1 MHIRPATDADMDA
14 VCAIYALEVRHGT
27 ASFEL
32 QPPDAEAMRARRRE
46 LVKAGYP
53 YLVAEVDAGVVGYAY
68 AGPWRARPAY
78 RSTVEDSVY
87 TAAAMRRRGVAD
99 ALLGALIKAAA
110 RKNFRRM
117 IAIITLDADRDPP
130 SRRLHRKHGFTEVGT
145 LSQVGRKHGRNLD
158 TLLMQRALDAGVDD
172 ATTVSGGETTVP
184 DVETTGSEGATT
196 VVDGATTISEVQTT
210 ARGRRGKFR
219 LSIAAAAILG
229 LGGLTSVAT
238 GVTLYLGL
246 STATVSTRALLLSQ
260 VDAGI
265 DDMEARI
272 AARLAPV
279 PEQGRRIA
287 ARVIGDNADAE
298 DNAATDAFVH
308 GALAVTPSV
317 SGIAMFY
324 PGGAARIY
332 RPDRIDVLREDW
344 RRWGDGGEYARWI
357 ARVAGQESAQWTSPV
372 WAQRDRFDAAAERAV
387 IYTTPLRR
395 GGEFVGVMTQLV
407 PITELSR
414 ELSLIREDAAW
425 REGGGANVTPFV
437 LYGGDRVLAHPLL
450 REQFGARGGEA
461 GENPLPFLSELGDP
475 LLSRIDEAEDE
486 TWVGSSR
493 RTEVRGLPD
502 DDEVDFTLFLLRR
515 LGDYGEVPWTVGY
528 YLQLDADNPF
538 AILARTA
545 IVSGAVFLLAV
556 LLAVWAGRR
565 IARPTQRFAKA
576 AAQVQ
581 RGELRQV
588 PRLPPSRVR
597 ELDAA
602 AHAFNAMVDGLR
614 EREVIRNTLGRYVPA
629 AVAADLI
636 HGGGQMEPR
645 AAAATVLFAD
655 VAGFT
660 NLTEALGAKGIVEVL
675 NAYFSAMAA
684 ILERHRGI
692 ITQFQGDALL
702 ATFNVPITDP
712 AHAEH
717 ALGAA
722 VEMIAAADEQTFGGH
737 AVGNRIGIATGNVVA
752 GPVGAS
758 GRLSYTVHGDA
769 VNLAARLEQMNKR
782 HGTRVLISDATA
794 ALLKLE
800 LRAVGE
806 ITVRGQSRPVR
817 VWTV

>member
-14 VCAIYALEVRHGT
+14 VCAIYAAEVRHGT

-32 QPPDAEAMRARRRE
+32 RPPAADAMRARWRE
-46 LVKAGYP
+46 LTAAGHP
-53 YLVAEVDAGVVGYAY
+53 YLVAESEAEVVGYAY

-78 RSTVEDSVY
+78 RLTVEDSVY
-87 TAAAMRRRGVAD
+87 TAATARRRGVAD
-99 ALLGALIKAAA
+99 ALLGALIQAAA
-110 RKNFRRM
+110 QKNFRRM
-117 IAIITLDADRDPP
+117 VAIITLDADRDPP
-130 SRRLHRKHGFTEVGT
+130 SRRLHRKHGFTDVGT
-145 LSQVGRKHGRNLD
+145 LSQVGRKHGRDLD
-158 TLLMQRALDAGVDD
+158 TLLMQRALDAEVDG
-172 ATTVSGGETTVP
+172 ATAVAGAETTVP
-184 DVETTGSEGATT
+184 DSETT
-196 VVDGATTISEVQTT
+196 VVNGET
-210 ARGRRGKFR
+210 AAGRNGKFR

-246 STATVSTRALLLSQ
+246 STATGSTRALLLSQ

-265 DDMEARI
+265 DDMESRI

-279 PEQGRRIA
+279 PGQAARIA
-287 ARVIGDNADAE
+287 KRVIRDRADTE
-298 DNAATDAFVH
+298 DNAAADAFVH

-324 PGGAARIY
+324 PGGAAHIY
-332 RPDRIDVLREDW
+332 RPDRPDVQREDW
-344 RRWGDGGEYARWI
+344 RRWGDGDEYARWLAEMAEEKN
-357 ARVAGQESAQWTSPV
+357 ARWDSPV
-372 WAQRDRFDAAAERAV
+372 WAQRDRHDVEAERAV

-395 GGEFVGVMTQLV
+395 DGEFVGVMTQLV

-437 LYGGDRVLAHPLL
+437 LYGNDRVLAHPLL
-450 REQFGARGGEA
+450 REQFGKRGGEA
-461 GENPLPFLSELGDP
+461 GENPLPLLSELGDP
-475 LLSRIDEAEDE
+475 LLSRMGEAADE
-486 TWVGSSR
+486 TWLGSSQ

-502 DDEVDFTLFLLRR
+502 DDDVDFTLFLLRR
-515 LGDYGEVPWTVGY
+515 LGGYGEVPWTVGY

-545 IVSGAVFLLAV
+545 VVSSAVFLLAV
-556 LLAVWAGRR
+556 LVAVWAGRR
-565 IARPTQRFAKA
+565 IARPTQRFASA

-581 RGELRQV
+581 RGELKQV

-597 ELDAA
+597 ELDDAA
-602 AHAFNAMVDGLR
+602 LAFNDMVDGLR
-614 EREVIRNTLGRYVPA
+614 EREVIRNTLGRYVPE

-645 AAAATVLFAD
+645 AAEATVLFAD

-660 NLTEALGAKGIVEVL
+660 SLTETLGAKGIVEVL

-684 ILERHRGI
+684 ILERHGGI

-702 ATFNVPITDP
+702 ATFNVPIADP

-717 ALGAA
+717 ALSAA
-722 VEMIAAADEQTFGGH
+722 EEMIAAADEKTFGGH

-769 VNLAARLEQMNKR
+769 VNLAARLEQMNKE
-782 HGTRVLISDATA
+782 HGTRILISDATA
-794 ALLKLE
+794 ALLKLKMK
-800 LRAVGE
+800 AVGE
-806 ITVRGQSRPVR
+806 ITVRGQRRPVK

>member
-14 VCAIYALEVRHGT
+14 VCAIYAAEVRHGT

-32 QPPDAEAMRARRRE
+32 QPPDVAAMRARWRE
-46 LVKAGYP
+46 LTEAGYP
-53 YLVAEVDAGVVGYAY
+53 YLVAEVEGEVAGYAY

-78 RSTVEDSVY
+78 RLTVEDSVY
-87 TAAAMRRRGVAD
+87 TAAAARRRGVAD
-99 ALLGALIKAAA
+99 ALLGALIQAAGQ
-110 RKNFRRM
+110 KSFRRM
-117 IAIITLDADRDPP
+117 IAVITLDADRDPP
-130 SRRLHRKHGFTEVGT
+130 SRRLHRKHGFAEAGT
-145 LSQVGRKHGRNLD
+145 LGQVGRKHGRDLD
-158 TLLMQRALDAGVDD
+158 TLLMQRALNAEVDG
-172 ATTVSGGETTVP
+172 AATVS
-184 DVETTGSEGATT
+184 DVETT
-196 VVDGATTISEVQTT
+196 VVDGETIASDGAAIRDAAT
-210 ARGRRGKFR
+210 AAAGRKGKFR

-246 STATVSTRALLLSQ
+246 STATGSTRALLLSQ

-265 DDMEARI
+265 DDMESRI

-279 PEQGRRIA
+279 PGQGRRIA
-287 ARVIGDNADAE
+287 ARVIGDRADAG

-332 RPDRIDVLREDW
+332 RPDRVDVQREDW

-357 ARVAGQESAQWTSPV
+357 AGVAEQKTAQWTSPV
-372 WAQRDRFDAAAERAV
+372 WAQRDRHDTEAERTV

-395 GGEFVGVMTQLV
+395 AGEFVGVMTQLV

-414 ELSLIREDAAW
+414 ELSRIREDAAW

-437 LYGGDRVLAHPLL
+437 LYGDDRVLAHPLL
-450 REQFGARGGEA
+450 REQFGRRGGEA

-475 LLSRIDEAEDE
+475 LLSRMGEAVDE
-486 TWVGSSR
+486 TWLGSSR

-515 LGDYGEVPWTVGY
+515 LGGYGEVPWTVGY
-528 YLQLDADNPF
+528 HLQLDADNPF

-545 IVSGAVFLLAV
+545 VASSAVFLLAV
-556 LLAVWAGRR
+556 LVAVWAGRR
-565 IARPTQRFAKA
+565 IARPTQRFARA
-576 AAQVQ
+576 AAHVQ
-581 RGELRQV
+581 RGELKQV

-597 ELDAA
+597 ELDEA
-602 AHAFNAMVDGLR
+602 AHAFNDMVDGLR
-614 EREVIRNTLGRYVPA
+614 EREVIRNTLGRYVPE

-645 AAAATVLFAD
+645 AAEATVLFAD

-660 NLTEALGAKGIVEVL
+660 SLTETLGAKGIVEVL

-684 ILERHRGI
+684 ILERHGGI

-702 ATFNVPITDP
+702 ATFNVPIADP

-717 ALGAA
+717 ALSAA
-722 VEMIAAADEQTFGGH
+722 EEMTAAADEKTFGGH

-769 VNLAARLEQMNKR
+769 VNLAARLEQMNKE
-782 HGTRVLISDATA
+782 HGTRILISAATA

-800 LRAVGE
+800 LKAVGE
-806 ITVRGQSRPVR
+806 ITVRGQSRPVK

>member
-1 MHIRPATDADMDA
+1 MHVRPATDADMDA
-14 VCAIYALEVRHGT
+14 VCAIYAAEVRHGT

-46 LVKAGYP
+46 LTKAGYP
-53 YLVAEVDAGVVGYAY
+53 YLVAEVDAEVVGYAY

-78 RSTVEDSVY
+78 RFTVEDSVY

-99 ALLGALIKAAA
+99 ALLGALIQAAA
-110 RKNFRRM
+110 QKNFRRM

-130 SRRLHRKHGFTEVGT
+130 SRRLHRKHGFTEAGT
-145 LSQVGRKHGRNLD
+145 LSHVGRKHGRNLD
-158 TLLMQRALDAGVDD
+158 TLLMQRALDADVDG
-172 ATTVSGGETTVP
+172 ATTVPELQTTVS
-184 DVETTGSEGATT
+184 DVETTGSGSATT
-196 VVDGATTISEVQTT
+196 A
-210 ARGRRGKFR
+210 AGRRGKFR

-279 PEQGRRIA
+279 PGQGRRIA

-308 GALAVTPSV
+308 GALAITPSV

-332 RPDRIDVLREDW
+332 RPDRFDVLREDW
-344 RRWGDGGEYARWI
+344 RQWGDSGEYARWI
-357 ARVAGQESAQWTSPV
+357 AEVAEQKTAQWTSPV
-372 WAQRDRFDAAAERAV
+372 WAQRDRFDAAAERTV

-437 LYGGDRVLAHPLL
+437 LYGDDRVLAHPLL

-475 LLSRIDEAEDE
+475 LLSRMGEAEDE
-486 TWVGSSR
+486 TWLGSSQ

-502 DDEVDFTLFLLRR
+502 DDNVDFTLFLLRR
-515 LGDYGEVPWTVGY
+515 LSDYGEVPWTVGY

-545 IVSGAVFLLAV
+545 IVSSVVFLLAV
-556 LLAVWAGRR
+556 LVAVWAGRR
-565 IARPTQRFAKA
+565 IARPTQRFARA

-581 RGELRQV
+581 RGELKQVRQ
-588 PRLPPSRVR
+588 LPPSRVR
-597 ELDAA
+597 ELDDA
-602 AHAFNAMVDGLR
+602 AHAFNDMVDGLR
-614 EREVIRNTLGRYVPA
+614 EREVIRNTLGRYVPE

-645 AAAATVLFAD
+645 AAEATVLFAD

-660 NLTEALGAKGIVEVL
+660 NLTETLGAKGIVEVL

-684 ILERHRGI
+684 ILERHGGI

-702 ATFNVPITDP
+702 ATFNVPMADP

-717 ALGAA
+717 ALSAA
-722 VEMIAAADEQTFGGH
+722 GEMIAAADEKTFGGH

-769 VNLAARLEQMNKR
+769 VNLAARLEQMNKE

-794 ALLKLE
+794 ALLKRE
-800 LRAVGE
+800 LKAVGE
-806 ITVRGQSRPVR
+806 IAVRGQSRPAK